1 MTDRLAPLITM
12 DYATLDT
19 LAGQVL
25 DVLFTDYKSKV
36 WLLLDE
42 LIAQR
47 PASAEKD
54 EEIEEAHQLR
64 ERLVELLTGVAAGL
78 KGEPPPD
85 TLHDWS
91 GLPRLAAQ
99 VVQERDRL
107 AASLQEVRER
117 KDQRINE
124 LIQRNEAMRILTEE
138 LQARIA
144 NALL

>member
-1 MTDRLAPLITM
+1 MTDRLAPLITVTELRLQAVK
-12 DYATLDT
+12 DGNDW
-19 LAGQVL
+19 
-25 DVLFTDYKSKV
+25 TDYEEV
-36 WLLLDE
+36 MEAELD
-42 LIAQR
+42 AQR
-47 PASAEKD
+47 RASAEKD